1 MATMIPAGGDCRRAV
16 RHADSKQGR
25 IVTTWQRYGIGV
37 EVTDI
42 GIGGAR
48 LRLDRPAHLPP
59 TFMLWIDADQIIYP
73 SRICWRKGS
82 LIGVEFTEQP
92 RRATIGTL
100 IAE

>member
-1 MATMIPAGGDCRRAV
+1 MATMIAAGGDLRRAV
-16 RHADSKQGR
+16 RHAVRKQGR
-25 IVTTWQRYGIGV
+25 IVTTWQRYGIGA

-42 GIGGAR
+42 GIAGAR
-48 LRLDRPAHLPP
+48 LRVDRPAHLPP

-73 SRICWRKGS
+73 ARICWRKGS